1 MGYVSMV
8 VKNNEFMLDDLG
20 IDSDDGDSEY
30 QWNQYPLK
38 I

>member
-1 MGYVSMV
+1 MGYISLV
-8 VKNNEFMLDDLG
+8 VKNNELMLDDLG

-30 QWNQYPLK
+30 QWNQYPFN